1 MEKSKSGKTVTD
13 AERVSL
19 AKTLGLDEAKFS
31 KCLASK
37 VYEKQV
43 ESDIALGDAK

>member
-1 MEKSKSGKTVTD
+1 MEKSKSGKSVTD
-13 AERVSL
+13 AERVNL

-31 KCLASK
+31 KCLAAK
-37 VYEKQV
+37 AYEKQV